1 MIKWIYKPAG
11 LCPVQSEGYFM
22 DRYFYFRGRHDRI
35 TIDFAPS
42 KQDWRDDKNIVEY
55 TLKQTSNP
63 YEAGYYP
70 YWKCILL
77 IYWGCWL
84 YVWNKKILKNN
95 C

>member
-11 LCPVQSEGYFM
+11 NCPVESEGYFGDM
-22 DRYFYFRGRHDRI
+22 YFYFRARYDCI

-42 KQDWRDDKNIVEY
+42 YTDWWADKNIIQY
-55 TLKQTSNP
+55 TLKYKRDAN
-63 YEAGYYP
+63 YGWYP
-70 YWKCILL
+70 KWRCILL

-95 C
+95 V